1 MKKEVTASGKTIL
14 EAKENAR
21 LALGASELDDVTYE
35 ILHAG
40 SKGIFGIIAVKPAM
54 VKATMETPDAAPKR
68 ERREHRHGGDH
79 QKSKKQSAPHAEKQ
93 EVQADAAAPA

>member
-68 ERREHRHGGDH
+68 ERREHRH
-79 QKSKKQSAPHAEKQ
+79 QKAVLLSHFP
-93 EVQADAAAPA
+93 

>member
-40 SKGIFGIIAVKPAM
+40 SKGKGVSYMENNVSWHGNPPNDEQYEQAM
-54 VKATMETPDAAPKR
+54 AELKAQR
-68 ERREHRHGGDH
+68 
-79 QKSKKQSAPHAEKQ
+79 AEL
-93 EVQADAAAPA
+93 EA